1 MLRDDPPHSCGSDA
15 SGDRDSDE
23 PGDPGDGAFAAE
35 NGVPDF
41 AAAREHLLTELVRFV
56 RTLRDDG
63 VSVPASGTLAAARAL
78 AAVGLN
84 ERARVSAALR
94 ASLLSEPTDAAAFEA
109 AFPAFWRRLRRG
121 FEDLATDDGDP
132 AGSDPDERAP
142 AANVPDGSEPPES
155 DPPPADDEGDPASL
169 SIERRR
175 ATGDGPTDAGHSGR
189 RRYGATGRRE
199 PIGDAIGRPDD
210 DALDAI
216 DRFVDALSTRPGR
229 RRRRSERGS
238 SVDARSA
245 LRESLQTG
253 GAPLSLP
260 HTAAVRSELQ
270 CCLLIDISGSV
281 LDTIDRGALLAF
293 AERFVSRAWSARV
306 FFFDTELRE
315 VTGTFTRAGGDPAAA
330 LRAAEVE
337 WGGGTEIGRAIG
349 TLRRTAPHAA
359 DRRTAVVVVS
369 DGLDVGDPARLADG
383 IAWLADRARGIV
395 WLNPLA
401 VSPGFEPTS
410 RGMATVAP
418 YLDALFGFA
427 GASDLAEPARQLR
440 RRGLSG
446 RVGLDTGRE
455 REGRRSDAT
464 TDGGPTR

>member
-1 MLRDDPPHSCGSDA
+1 V
-15 SGDRDSDE
+15 
-23 PGDPGDGAFAAE
+23 AFAAE
-35 NGVPDF
+35 SGVPDF
-41 AAAREHLLTELVRFV
+41 VAARDHLRTELIRFV
-56 RTLRDDG
+56 RTLREEG
-63 VSVPASGTLAAARAL
+63 VSVPASGALSAARAL
-78 AAVGLN
+78 AAVGLD

-94 ASLLSEPTDAAAFEA
+94 ASLLSEPTDADAFEA

-121 FEDLATDDGDP
+121 FEDLADDGET

-142 AANVPDGSEPPES
+142 TANATDGSEPPPES
-155 DPPPADDEGDPASL
+155 DPPAADDEGDPASL

-175 ATGDGPTDAGHSGR
+175 ATGDGSADSGRSDR

-238 SVDARSA
+238 GVDARSA

-293 AERFVSRAWSARV
+293 AERFVSRAWNARV

-315 VTGTFTRAGGDPAAA
+315 VTETFTRAGGDPAAA
-330 LRAAEVE
+330 LRAAEIE

-401 VSPGFEPTS
+401 VSPDFEPTS

-427 GASDLAEPARQLR
+427 GASDLADPARQLR

-446 RVGLDTGRE
+446 RVGLDTSPDPG
-455 REGRRSDAT
+455 REGRRSDAA